1 MNKQTAD
8 LCDQTPAAVF
18 VATPLFS
25 DYGAVRAFCGQ
36 IATVKVHEDNLLVR
50 QAIEEAG
57 AGRVLVIDGGG
68 SLRCALVGDK
78 LAALAHQ
85 NGWAGLV
92 VYGAIRDSRAIASIP
107 IGVKA
112 LNTNPFRSVK
122 KGAGDRDI
130 AVTFAGVTFT
140 PGHWLY
146 ADEDGIIVAAQA
158 LIEPADTP

>member
-1 MNKQTAD
+1 MQVQIAD
-8 LCDQTPAAVF
+8 LCDEFPSEVC
-18 VATPLFS
+18 VADPLFT
-25 DYGAVRAFCGQ
+25 DYGGVRAFCGP
-36 IATVKVHEDNLLVR
+36 IATVKVHEDNMLVR

-57 AGRVLVIDGGG
+57 DGRVLVIDGGG

-78 LAALAHQ
+78 LAAMAHA

-92 VYGAIRDSRAIASIP
+92 VSGAIRDSQAIAGIA

-122 KGAGDRDI
+122 KGAGDRDL
-130 AVTFAGVTFT
+130 AVTFAGVTFV

-146 ADEDGIIVAAQA
+146 ADADGVIVAGRA
-158 LIEPADTP
+158 LSLPTDTP